1 MSKKSKRNTTE
12 QVTPEFLA
20 AGRLYT
26 SMCKSGL
33 SHTPEA
39 ACRR

>member
-12 QVTPEFLA
+12 QMTPEFLA

-26 SMCKSGL
+26 SMCKIGRA
-33 SHTPEA
+33 HV
-39 ACRR
+39 